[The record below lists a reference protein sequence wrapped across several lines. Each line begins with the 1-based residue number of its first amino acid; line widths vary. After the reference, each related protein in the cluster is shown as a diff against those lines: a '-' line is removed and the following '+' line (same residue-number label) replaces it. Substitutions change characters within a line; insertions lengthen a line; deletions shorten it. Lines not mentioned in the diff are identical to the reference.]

1 MEDVRHQ
8 PWGLRYTILF
18 WGDVSPRYERSLTHL
33 AMPPV
38 LSAGYGENAFS
49 SLDKPFQTFLEATL

>member
-8 PWGLRYTILF
+8 PWGLRYTF
-18 WGDVSPRYERSLTHL
+18 FGDVSPRYERSPTHL

-38 LSAGYGENAFS
+38 LSAGYGGNAFS

>member
-1 MEDVRHQ
+1 MRVTSLGDFA
-8 PWGLRYTILF
+8 LLF
-18 WGDVSPRYERSLTHL
+18 FGGDVSPRYERSPTQL

-49 SLDKPFQTFLEATL
+49 SLDTPFQTFLEATL